1 MQPDVWWPGRAS
13 CSTLPIVS
21 GPKRRRRTPLQSV
34 LGYADL
40 LLSAPAGALNV
51 EQREDLAAIR
61 RGAARMVTL
70 IDQNLDLFR
79 MKAGHLVLERA
90 SVDLNNLLRQVCQD
104 LAPEADAK
112 GIALQIDGA
121 EISSIVGDLGR
132 VYQML
137 LNLVAN
143 AVKFTPAGEVRLAR
157 VSNGNRG
164 CGRRARYRDRHRP
177 GDPGAHL

>member
-1 MQPDVWWPGRAS
+1 MPTS
-13 CSTLPIVS
+13 CC
-21 GPKRRRRTPLQSV
+21 
-34 LGYADL
+34 
-40 LLSAPAGALNV
+40 SAPAGALNV

-70 IDQNLDLFR
+70 IEQNLDLFR

-121 EISSIVGDLGR
+121 EIPPIVGDLGR

-143 AVKFTPAGEVRLAR
+143 AVKFTPAGEVRLAAR
-157 VSNGNRG
+157 VQRKQGLRSPCAIPGSASTRRPWSTSSINTT
-164 CGRRARYRDRHRP
+164 RARVAGAVASTGRARDWRSRV
-177 GDPGAHL
+177 A